1 MSEEFYTYF
10 KICNIDIIKHD
21 TGVAF
26 YGVFNPVGLLSLLT
40 VCSHLPFHTRV
51 VGPTS

>member
-21 TGVAF
+21 TRVAV
-26 YGVFNPVGLLSLLT
+26 YGVFKPVGLLSLHA
-40 VCSHLPFHTRV
+40 VCSHLPFHGRV
-51 VGPTS
+51 QGPTS